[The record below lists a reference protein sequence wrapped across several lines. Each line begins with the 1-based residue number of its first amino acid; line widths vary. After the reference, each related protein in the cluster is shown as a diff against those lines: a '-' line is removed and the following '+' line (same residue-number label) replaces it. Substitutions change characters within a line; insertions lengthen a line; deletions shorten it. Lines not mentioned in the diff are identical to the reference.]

1 MKTLRNICAA
11 ALLLG
16 GIATL
21 PSCTDLT
28 EEIHS
33 QVTADN
39 YYNNGNEV
47 LAAMMR
53 PWGHFCGILTVG
65 NAPWLCNELS
75 ADAAAWPQ
83 KGRHGYDNGDWIR
96 LHRHQWVPTDAQVVE
111 AWRLL
116 FMGIGLA
123 NNFLA
128 DIDKLDFEALQ
139 VPMSKA
145 QAQAEMRV
153 YRAYCY
159 WYVMDMFGTAPV
171 VEKVGE
177 PNPSSWSREEMF
189 AWIEKELKESIPALS
204 ESKTETYGRVSKWGA
219 YALLARLYLNAEV
232 YTGKARWDDCIAACD
247 ELEKGGFTLDSHW
260 NDPFRADNDKR
271 SGEIIWSIVFDQVYA
286 KGFGWNLRWL
296 HYAHQ
301 RGWGLESGPWN
312 GLVTQPTFYDSF
324 TDNDL
329 RKTEGFLIG
338 KQYPR
343 KVDENG
349 NYYFDTTAEP
359 LKGSEEYNGED
370 LVLVNYIKSM
380 TEGEENSGARSIKYE
395 IEQGASGDMNND
407 WVMFRYSEVLFN
419 KAEALVRKNGGQAT
433 QEVVD
438 LINRV
443 RQRSFKAEDW
453 DKMKYT
459 VSSLTMDELLAER
472 GREFAFEGFRRM
484 DLVRFNKFVTTS
496 WWDKEA
502 SNEPRRNIF
511 PIPQKQLDANENL
524 VPNEANSMF

>member
-1 MKTLRNICAA
+1 MKMLRNICA
-11 ALLLG
+11 
-16 GIATL
+16 IATL
-21 PSCTDLT
+21 GVAAAFSSCTDLT

-39 YYNNGNEV
+39 YYNNANEV
-47 LAAMMR
+47 MAAMMR
-53 PWGHFCGILTVG
+53 PWGHFCGTMQVAQ
-65 NAPWLCNELS
+65 APWSCNELS
-75 ADAAAWPQ
+75 SDGAAWPQ

-96 LHRHQWVPTDAQVVE
+96 LHRHQWVPIDPQVVT
-111 AWRLL
+111 AWNKL

-128 DIDKLDFEALQ
+128 DLEKIDFEALE
-139 VPMSKA
+139 VPMPKA
-145 QAQAEMRV
+145 QAVAEMRT

-159 WYVMDMFGTAPV
+159 WYVMDMFGTAPI
-171 VEKVGE
+171 VEEIGIE
-177 PNPSSWSREEMF
+177 NPASNTREELF
-189 AWIEKELKESIPALS
+189 AWIEKELKESIPSLS
-204 ESKTETYGRVSKWGA
+204 ENKTETYGRVSKWGA

-232 YTGKARWDDCIAACD
+232 YTGSARWDDCIAACN
-247 ELEKGGFTLDSHW
+247 ELAKGGFELDKKW
-260 NDPFRADNDKR
+260 NDTFRVNNDEI
-271 SGEIIWSIVFDQVYA
+271 STEIIWSIVYDEVYA
-286 KGFGWNLRWL
+286 KGMGWDLRWL

-301 RGWGLESGPWN
+301 KGWGLRSGTWN

-324 TDNDL
+324 ADNDL
-329 RKTEGFLIG
+329 RKVEGFIIG

-343 KVDENG
+343 KTDENG

-395 IEQGASGDMNND
+395 VAEGATGDMDND

-419 KAEALVRKNGGQAT
+419 KAEALMRKNNGVAT

-438 LINRV
+438 LVNSV
-443 RQRSFKAEDW
+443 RKRAFKAEDW
-453 DKMKYT
+453 EQAKYT
-459 VSSLTMDELLAER
+459 VATLTMDEFLAEK
-472 GREFAFEGFRRM
+472 GREFAFEGIRRT
-484 DLVRFNKFVTTS
+484 DLVRFDKFVTTS

-502 SNEPRRNIF
+502 SNEPRRNLF
-511 PIPQKQLDANENL
+511 PIPQKQLDANANL
-524 VPNEANSMF
+524 LPNAANSLY